1 MKPLIFSLWCHLL
14 NFPANAFY
22 YNFPTLNAPPYYSLQ
37 PQTLFTGQVFY
48 FYIAIIDH
56 SCKMAATPKGSDVN
70 CAYYYIGK
78 VLIFFI
84 VQYNNNSI
92 SSTKSAQFESITLI
106 KTLIKFTEP
115 SQLLLT
121 RLRGMIWIL
130 FCAFLAIGKLKLP
143 NKEVHRKT
151 QFISVKEKSVT
162 QSCTL

>member
-1 MKPLIFSLWCHLL
+1 MPSFKFSCECLFC
-14 NFPANAFY
+14 NFPAV
-22 YNFPTLNAPPYYSLQ
+22 NAPPYYSLQ
-37 PQTLFTGQVFY
+37 QKTLFTSQVFY
-48 FYIAIIDH
+48 FDIAVIDRG
-56 SCKMAATPKGSDVN
+56 CKMATTLKRWDVN
-70 CAYYYIGK
+70 CVYYYVGK
-78 VLIFFI
+78 ILIFFI

-130 FCAFLAIGKLKLP
+130 FCAFLAIGNLKLP
-143 NKEVHRKT
+143 TKEVQRKT

-162 QSCTL
+162 QSFTL